1 MFTFTPL
8 LRECLSFASGLA
20 VGQSAGGRVS
30 SAGPPFGTA
39 CWCVPGVGVQRT
51 DGSYSLLSFWEY

>member
-30 SAGPPFGTA
+30 GTGPPFETA
-39 CWCVPGVGVQRT
+39 CWHVPGVGVQRT
-51 DGSYSLLSFWEY
+51 DSSYSLLSSWEY